1 MAEKAVRRGRSAAVK
16 VEVNGHINAPKEV
29 VGKRGKK
36 AIKTDNKSA
45 AKIENEIPEKEE
57 ESLFVENK
65 DLPKKRG
72 KKQPESKPSE
82 VDNASD
88 KIIIEAQEVKDLPA
102 KRGRKKVTKH
112 EDAVVANDTE
122 QNEDIPVKK
131 KKKESTKNRLKT
143 IEDNVKEKSE
153 DVSSVDDAI
162 VEQKKRKLQKTGS
175 KTIEDSVKEKS
186 EDVASV
192 DDAIIEQKKRKI
204 QKTGSKTIEDNVKEK
219 SDLASVDDAT
229 VEQKKKKVQK
239 TGSKII
245 EANVKEKS
253 PLAGETR
260 ELKVALKRNRS
271 LDNMAATQFVE
282 DNEAVEEQTVKVA
295 VKRNKKLDKKAAVQ
309 ALESNEALEEEPLVK
324 TTKGPAK
331 GKRAATGSKEDSKPA
346 KKTKENASKSNSG
359 KKEKIP
365 DVTALD
371 FGNESKT
378 ADGKAWNLKMASW
391 NINGIRAWLEKN
403 GMSYL
408 HHEKPDILCLQET
421 KCSDDK
427 LPPEVNVEGYHS
439 YWLSGDKDGYSGV
452 GLLSKQKPLSVQ
464 YGIEMEKHDNEG
476 RVITAEYDEFY
487 LVATYVPNAGRG
499 LVRLD
504 YRQEWDKDLLT
515 YLKKLDEKKPVVL
528 CGDLNVAHEE
538 IDLANPKTNKKN
550 AGFTKEER
558 EGFSTLLSEGFV
570 DTFRHLYP
578 DEKGAYTFWT
588 YMMNARAKN
597 VGWRLDYFVVSKRF
611 VNNICDSIIRKDVY
625 GSDHCPICLFLNV

>member
-1 MAEKAVRRGRSAAVK
+1 MAEKAVRRGRSAAVT
-16 VEVNGHINAPKEV
+16 VELNGHLNVPTKV
-29 VGKRGKK
+29 VGKRGKR
-36 AIKTDNKSA
+36 AVKTDNKSA
-45 AKIENEIPEKEE
+45 AQVEKEIPEKEK
-57 ESLFVENK
+57 ESLAVENK

-82 VDNASD
+82 VDNTSN
-88 KIIIEAQEVKDLPA
+88 KIVTEVQEVNDFPV
-102 KRGRKKVTKH
+102 KRGRKKVTKP
-112 EDAVVANDTE
+112 EDTVVTNDTE

-131 KKKESTKNRLKT
+131 SKRAARKP
-143 IEDNVKEKSE
+143 
-153 DVSSVDDAI
+153 A
-162 VEQKKRKLQKTGS
+162 EQ
-175 KTIEDSVKEKS
+175 IA
-186 EDVASV
+186 EDVALA
-192 DDAIIEQKKRKI
+192 DDA
-204 QKTGSKTIEDNVKEK
+204 TF
-219 SDLASVDDAT
+219 T

-245 EANVKEKS
+245 EDNIKEKLPIS
-253 PLAGETR
+253 GETR
-260 ELKVALKRNRS
+260 QLKVALKRNRS
-271 LDNMAATQFVE
+271 LDNMAATQVVE
-282 DNEAVEEQTVKVA
+282 DNQGVEEHTVKVA
-295 VKRNKKLDKKAAVQ
+295 VKRNKKLDKKAAVEV
-309 ALESNEALEEEPLVK
+309 LESNEAMEEEPSVK
-324 TTKGPAK
+324 TAKGPTKAK
-331 GKRAATGSKEDSKPA
+331 GKRAATGAKEEVSKPA
-346 KKTKENASKSNSG
+346 KKTKENTSKSNSG

-365 DVTALD
+365 DVTDLD
-371 FGNESKT
+371 FENESKT

-408 HHEKPDILCLQET
+408 HHENPDILCLQET

-452 GLLSKQKPLSVQ
+452 GLLSKEKPLSVQ
-464 YGIEMEKHDNEG
+464 YGIGIEKHDNEG
-476 RVITAEYDEFY
+476 RVITAEYDQFY

-499 LVRLD
+499 LVRLE
-504 YRQEWDKDLLT
+504 YRQEWDEDLRT

-558 EGFSTLLSEGFV
+558 EGFSSLLSEGFM

-611 VNNICDSIIRKDVY
+611 VNNICDSVIRKDVY

>member
-1 MAEKAVRRGRSAAVK
+1 MAEKVMRRGRSAAVRA
-16 VEVNGHINAPKEV
+16 EVNGHINAPKEV

-36 AIKTDNKSA
+36 AVKTDNKSA

-65 DLPKKRG
+65 DLPKKHG

-88 KIIIEAQEVKDLPA
+88 KIITEAQEVKDLPA

-112 EDAVVANDTE
+112 EDAVVANNTE

-131 KKKESTKNRLKT
+131 SKRVAKKPT
-143 IEDNVKEKSE
+143 EK
-153 DVSSVDDAI
+153 I
-162 VEQKKRKLQKTGS
+162 T
-175 KTIEDSVKEKS
+175 

-192 DDAIIEQKKRKI
+192 DDATVEQKKRKI
-204 QKTGSKTIEDNVKEK
+204 QKTGSKTIEDNVNEK
-219 SDLASVDDAT
+219 SEDIASVDDTT

-245 EANVKEKS
+245 EDNVKEKS

-260 ELKVALKRNRS
+260 QLKVALKRNRS
-271 LDNMAATQFVE
+271 LDNMAAAQLAE
-282 DNEAVEEQTVKVA
+282 ANEAVEHTVKVT

-331 GKRAATGSKEDSKPA
+331 GKRAATGSKEEDPKPA
-346 KKTKENASKSNSG
+346 KKTKNASKSNSG

-464 YGIEMEKHDNEG
+464 YGIGMEKHDNEG
-476 RVITAEYDEFY
+476 RVITAEYGEFY

-538 IDLANPKTNKKN
+538 I
-550 AGFTKEER
+550 G
-558 EGFSTLLSEGFV
+558 LLFMLVLISEKI
-570 DTFRHLYP
+570 L
-578 DEKGAYTFWT
+578 
-588 YMMNARAKN
+588 
-597 VGWRLDYFVVSKRF
+597 
-611 VNNICDSIIRKDVY
+611 
-625 GSDHCPICLFLNV
+625 